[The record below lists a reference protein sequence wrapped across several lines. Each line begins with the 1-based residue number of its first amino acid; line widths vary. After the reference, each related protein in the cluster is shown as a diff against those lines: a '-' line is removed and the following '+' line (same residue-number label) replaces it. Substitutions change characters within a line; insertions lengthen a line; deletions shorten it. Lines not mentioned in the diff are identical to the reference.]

1 MAGYL
6 IDSHIFLW
14 AAQEPA
20 ELTDAERTLIS
31 DPANEVAVS
40 TATFWELSIKT
51 AIGRLPLL
59 GPQQPV
65 PGGYFATCAGQMG
78 FTVIP
83 VSAPE
88 AELVRQLPQIH
99 RDPFDRLLIAQAI
112 ITGRILI
119 TRDRVFSRYPGL
131 QIFAG

>member
-20 ELTDAERTLIS
+20 ELKAAERALIS
-31 DPANEVAVS
+31 DPANDVAVS

-59 GPQQPV
+59 GPQRSV
-65 PGGYFATCAGQMG
+65 PAGYFAACAAQMG
-78 FTVIP
+78 FTIIP
-83 VSAPE
+83 VAAPE

-99 RDPFDRLLIAQAI
+99 R
-112 ITGRILI
+112 
-119 TRDRVFSRYPGL
+119 
-131 QIFAG
+131 